1 MLEKFHSLLKTSQT
15 QKLKVLRIYSR
26 AGELTG
32 RTGPNNLPE
41 LFTPIHVE
49 KCPQY
54 LAHYTLHQ
62 KVLDGKYGDKIRRH
76 EETFAEKARRSEI
89 VSEEEKTRYHKVRK
103 QAEDEVLQENFDVIL
118 CTCNEAAGER
128 IAQLHERVMQCIIDE
143 SGMATEVECI
153 AAMQHATQVVLI
165 GDHKQLQP
173 VILNKSVRRYP
184 VYIITLARFPSFMY
198 LRCGQ
203 C

>member
-1 MLEKFHSLLKTSQT
+1 M
-15 QKLKVLRIYSR
+15 
-26 AGELTG
+26 
-32 RTGPNNLPE
+32 
-41 LFTPIHVE
+41 
-49 KCPQY
+49 
-54 LAHYTLHQ
+54 
-62 KVLDGKYGDKIRRH
+62 LDGKYGDKIRRH

-89 VSEEEKTRYHKVRK
+89 VSEEEKTCYHKVRK
-103 QAEDEVLQENFDVIL
+103 QAEDEVLQENYDVIL

-173 VILNKSVRRYP
+173 VILNKSVR
-184 VYIITLARFPSFMY
+184 
-198 LRCGQ
+198 
-203 C
+203 